1 MSIKPDTAA
10 SNKNKMM
17 MTEELRYKLQKMIWD
32 KFGDYTFPKIKSQGG
47 YDRYQQ
53 LWLDFL
59 KKNDIEF
66 LPGTDAVHYKH
77 EDFVAVVNP
86 FQYGALKVNK
96 ETAEKALVLGF
107 FEHE

>member
-1 MSIKPDTAA
+1 MSIKPDTNAL
-10 SNKNKMM
+10 NKMTT

-32 KFGDYTFPKIKSQGG
+32 KLEKYIFSMKSHP
-47 YDRYQQ
+47 

-59 KKNDIEF
+59 NKNDIEF

-77 EDFVAVVNP
+77 EDFVAVMNP
-86 FQYGALKVNK
+86 LQYGALKINK